1 MWALMTGVC
10 GRGLCSSA
18 GPARPR
24 NRRWQCH
31 WHPMETIRVRAKPEG
46 ISCLPPRCF
55 DMHAFHEVWEMVLA
69 VWPVCPLSG
78 GGQDSLMI
86 PALAIVFR
94 EFGQGI
100 ILFIGLALFLP
111 ERRKPL
117 RGLATRERR
126 ADSL

>member
-55 DMHAFHEVWEMVLA
+55 DMHAFHEFGRWFS
-69 VWPVCPLSG
+69 LSG
-78 GGQDSLMI
+78 LSVLCRGG
-86 PALAIVFR
+86 
-94 EFGQGI
+94 GK
-100 ILFIGLALFLP
+100 IL
-111 ERRKPL
+111 
-117 RGLATRERR
+117 
-126 ADSL
+126 S